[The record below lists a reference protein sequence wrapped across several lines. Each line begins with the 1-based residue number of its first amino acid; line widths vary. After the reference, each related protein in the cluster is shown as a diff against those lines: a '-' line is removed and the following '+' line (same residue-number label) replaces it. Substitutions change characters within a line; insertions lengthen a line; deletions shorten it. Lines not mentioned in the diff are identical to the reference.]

1 MIVHAISFKSCALPR
16 APANPPVSCAPRAAN
31 NEQDAHMWS
40 DQSDIF
46 RRRHGFTLVELL
58 VVISIIGTLIAIL
71 LPSLSAAR
79 RSAHG
84 VVCASNLRQIA
95 TGWNMYAQKYDGAIV
110 PGRVAKYQGSDNTY
124 YVGNGYQYRPRWYI
138 QIGAAAGFYA
148 YDEPSTDPADDNTK
162 TVDNRLFICPTKP
175 DWINNRNYTYGYNY
189 QFLGNS
195 RFKVDAAGDGD
206 ANLGFINFPVKID
219 HLRSASKIVMV
230 ADTLGT
236 AATYA
241 ANAGQPYNVTG
252 QDNQLNELGNHG
264 WALDPPRLT
273 VEGDFCDD
281 KHRNEAR
288 SGPDPRHANKANFL
302 FCDTHVA
309 KLTPEEVGYSRRPD
323 GSYPMPGDP
332 SNDDRSHN
340 FKFSTTGR
348 DDDPPPIH

>member
-1 MIVHAISFKSCALPR
+1 MSRK
-16 APANPPVSCAPRAAN
+16 N
-31 NEQDAHMWS
+31 
-40 DQSDIF
+40 
-46 RRRHGFTLVELL
+46 GFTLIELL
-58 VVISIIGTLIAIL
+58 VVISIIALLLAIL
-71 LPSLSAAR
+71 LPSLQGAK
-79 RSAHG
+79 RSAQSII
-84 VVCASNLRQIA
+84 CASNLRQLS
-95 TGWNMYAQKYDGAIV
+95 TGWNIYAQQNNGSIV
-110 PGRVAKYQGSDNTY
+110 PGRTSKFSGSENIY
-124 YVGNGYQYRPRWYI
+124 WVGNGDQYRPRWFV
-138 QIGAAAGFYA
+138 QMGAEAGFYA
-148 YDEPSTDPADDNTK
+148 YDKPSTDPADDNTK

-206 ANLGFINFPVKID
+206 ANLGFINFVVKID
-219 HLRSASKIVMV
+219 HLWNASRIVMA

-252 QDNQLNELGNHG
+252 QNNQLKELGNHG

-281 KHRNEAR
+281 KHRNEVR

-309 KLTPEEVGYSRRPD
+309 KLTPEEVGYSRHSD

-332 SNDDRSHN
+332 YNDDRSNN
-340 FKFSTTGR
+340 FNFTTTGR